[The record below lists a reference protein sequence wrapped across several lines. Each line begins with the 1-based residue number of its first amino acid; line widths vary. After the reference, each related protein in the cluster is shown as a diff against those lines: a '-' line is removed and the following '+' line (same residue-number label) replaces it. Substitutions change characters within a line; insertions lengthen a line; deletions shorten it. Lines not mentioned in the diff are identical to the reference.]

1 MVFVCFA
8 DLFVMLIYTRM
19 CRACKEEDKMKTKL
33 RKCQTS
39 KQHWNFDYFSNSDSP
54 LSRCL
59 FQSGEQLTFTQII
72 AQRQHIQKERSSLMS
87 LFQT

>member
-1 MVFVCFA
+1 MCGFCFA

-39 KQHWNFDYFSNSDSP
+39 KQSWNFDYFQILTPPCQDACFSLVNS
-54 LSRCL
+54 
-59 FQSGEQLTFTQII
+59 
-72 AQRQHIQKERSSLMS
+72 
-87 LFQT
+87 